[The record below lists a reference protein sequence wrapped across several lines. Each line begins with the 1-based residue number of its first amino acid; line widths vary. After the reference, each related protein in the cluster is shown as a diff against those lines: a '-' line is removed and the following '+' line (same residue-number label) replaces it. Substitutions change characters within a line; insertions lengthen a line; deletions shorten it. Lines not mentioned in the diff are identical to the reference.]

1 MAASTLVTRY
11 ADRLGLENSEN
22 ELQRRVQRTTDEVI
36 NLIDEL
42 LVAHVRSICF
52 ESLDVIALR
61 AAGESRGFPTDLD
74 SLTTKL
80 LEAGRGGGCHEHA
93 ACRRCR
99 GPHPD

>member
-1 MAASTLVTRY
+1 MAPSSLIARY
-11 ADRLGLENSEN
+11 ADRLGLDSSEDG
-22 ELQRRVQRTTDEVI
+22 LRRRAHGTTDEI
-36 NLIDEL
+36 IDLIDEL

-52 ESLDVIALR
+52 ESLDVIDAR

-80 LEAGRGGGCHEHA
+80 LEAGRGGCCHEHA

-99 GPHPD
+99 GPDPD